1 MRQLKIIK
9 QNTDRSSISLDKYL
23 NEIGRE
29 KRVSIE
35 EEVGLCQRIRMGDEN
50 AVKDLTKA
58 NLRFVVSVAK
68 QYQNQGLSLLDLIQE
83 GNIGL
88 IKAAG
93 RFDETRGFKF
103 ISFAVWWIRQT
114 ILQGISEQSGI
125 IKIPINKTTWYNRIN
140 KAHREFLQEMEREPL
155 PYELA
160 AIMGLSVR
168 EVIETLYATGRCLSL
183 DLQFSENETGNLL
196 DIIENKNS
204 PSPERDVNNESL
216 SIDIERALSTLAV
229 RESEILRKFYG
240 IGYPREFTMKEIA
253 DEFKMTN
260 ERVRQIKKRAI
271 KRLRHLTR
279 SKTLKEYV

>member
-1 MRQLKIIK
+1 MRQLKIVK
-9 QNTDRSSISLDKYL
+9 QITNRESASLDKYL
-23 NEIGRE
+23 QEVGKERRI
-29 KRVSIE
+29 SIE
-35 EEVGLCQRIRMGDEN
+35 EEVELGIRIRKGDES
-50 AVKDLTKA
+50 AVSELTKA